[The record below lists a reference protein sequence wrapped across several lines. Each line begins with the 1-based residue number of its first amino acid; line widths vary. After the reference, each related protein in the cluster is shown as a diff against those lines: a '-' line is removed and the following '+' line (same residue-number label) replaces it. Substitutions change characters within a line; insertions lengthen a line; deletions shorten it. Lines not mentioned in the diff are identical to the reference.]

1 MKARQNSDTD
11 NKAYERDAKMTQ
23 ATKGKGFWHY
33 AQILGELALVMLFL
47 ISALLICLT
56 IMQG

>member
-1 MKARQNSDTD
+1 MKARQNTDTD
-11 NKAYERDAKMTQ
+11 NKAYERDAKMTPPE
-23 ATKGKGFWHY
+23 KPIDKWHY
-33 AQILGELALVMLFL
+33 FRLIGELALVLLFL